1 MADIQRDNTKAK
13 MQSRSADQQVLE
25 CNAHTTGGLL
35 SFNPTGKLCDVH
47 CNWMNH
53 HIAAELRC
61 KRTSTLTLRV
71 LSGAVDSVG
80 EFYNRY
86 HGKSGLDFSVCSLNT
101 TEDLTQAFSAPLACN
116 EYAGVE
122 DQSHGEIL
130 RALRLLIISSR
141 SPAQSAPTIA
151 SKPTPFPSP

>member
-25 CNAHTTGGLL
+25 RNAYTTGGLL

-53 HIAAELRC
+53 HIAAKLRC
-61 KRTSTLTLRV
+61 KRTPTLTV
-71 LSGAVDSVG
+71 HIISGAVDSVG

-86 HGKSGLDFSVCSLNT
+86 HRKSGLDFSVCSLNT
-101 TEDLTQAFSAPLACN
+101 SEDLTQALSSPLARN
-116 EYAGVE
+116 KDAGVE
-122 DQSHGEIL
+122 NQSHGEML
-130 RALRLLIISSR
+130 RGLRLLMISSR
-141 SPAQSAPTIA
+141 SAAKSA
-151 SKPTPFPSP
+151 SSVGS